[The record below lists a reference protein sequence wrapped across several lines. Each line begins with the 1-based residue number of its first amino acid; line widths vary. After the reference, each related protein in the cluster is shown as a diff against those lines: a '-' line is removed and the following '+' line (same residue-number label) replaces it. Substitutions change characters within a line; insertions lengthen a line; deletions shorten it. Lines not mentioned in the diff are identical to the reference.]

1 MNEISNTSNNTS
13 GFNFLAWASFGIST
27 IGTLGGIMYLS
38 GDMWVK
44 GFLGMSYLF
53 SISSCFTVAKVI
65 RDQHEAKKLN
75 NQITAAKQ
83 AKLLKDLEI

>member
-1 MNEISNTSNNTS
+1 MNELGNNTPNTS
-13 GFNFLAWASFGIST
+13 GFNFLAWTSFGISS
-27 IGTLGGIMYLS
+27 IGTLAGIMYLS

-75 NQITAAKQ
+75 SQITAAKQ